1 MLLHAANGK
10 FTLDI
15 KQTRLKIK
23 EIFCPNSNQKKAQV
37 II

>member
-1 MLLHAANGK
+1 MLLYVANEK

-15 KQTRLKIK
+15 KQTRLKTK
-23 EIFCPNSNQKKAQV
+23 EISSPNSNQKKAQV